1 MSGTWLEGQSELES
15 LDFGE
20 EGMGVGGVVH
30 KGIIEEV
37 AFL

>member
-20 EGMGVGGVVH
+20 EGMGVGGWFMR
-30 KGIIEEV
+30 E
-37 AFL
+37 